1 MAGCLA
7 EAGTAAAGKSLV
19 DKAGQGLR
27 MMAAYPASAA
37 GSALAASSL
46 ALAVSSLASAT
57 ILALAA
63 SSLAWAASSQASAVS
78 SQASA
83 ECQAWAKVSLT

>member
-1 MAGCLA
+1 MVGCLA

-46 ALAVSSLASAT
+46 ALAAILALAN

-63 SSLAWAASSQASAVS
+63 SSLASAASSQASAVS